1 MTRDEI
7 IRMAREV
14 GIDAESDTLCRH
26 EGWVDPLTSFAERVF
41 LNIDPSKLMSFQEGY
56 AAGVA
61 AEREA
66 CAKVCIEVGAT
77 KANSDDGLDIADL
90 CAAAITAR
98 GGK

>member
-1 MTRDEI
+1 MNRNDI

-26 EGWVDPLTSFAERVF
+26 EGWVDPLTSFAELVF

-66 CAKVCIEVGAT
+66 CAKVCEEHWRNNGNAMEC
-77 KANSDDGLDIADL
+77 ADT
-90 CAAAITAR
+90 IRAR
-98 GGK
+98 GEE